1 MGNPTVPNGAKG
13 SEPQKTLSVLDAVVI
28 ILGVVIG
35 AGIFKTPS
43 LVAANTG
50 SQWTALLVWLAGG
63 GISLMGALC
72 YAELASAYPHAG
84 GDYYYLNRAYG
95 RGLSFL
101 FAWARMTVIQT
112 GSIAMTAFLIGD
124 YASAVLPL
132 GPYSASYYAA
142 LTILLLTTINIIGIH
157 QGKGMQKI
165 LMTSIYLGLLFVA
178 YVGLIL
184 IPSGPSAP
192 WVPDKGA
199 SLGRAMIFVLLTYG
213 GWNEAAYLSAEV
225 RNSRN
230 NMLRVLLLSIGAI
243 TAIYLIVNVSF
254 LTSLGLSLMSKSE
267 VVAADLLRIALGENG
282 ARFISLL
289 IGIAAFSSINGMIIT
304 GARTNYALGKD
315 FSPFGF
321 LGRWGVRGGTPVNAL
336 LVQGGIA
343 LALVALG
350 TGARGGFVV
359 MVEYTAPVFWFFFL
373 LTGVSLFIL
382 RRKEPEMKRPFQVPL
397 YPLIPIF
404 FIVVC
409 LYMLHSSLMYTGKG
423 ALVGVGVLLTGLPLL
438 FLASSRSR

>member
-1 MGNPTVPNGAKG
+1 MSALNG

-50 SQWTALLVWLAGG
+50 SLGMALLIWLAGG
-63 GISLMGALC
+63 IISLTGALC

-84 GDYYYLNRAYG
+84 GDYYYLNRAFG
-95 RGLSFL
+95 RALSFL

-124 YASAVLPL
+124 YASAVLPF
-132 GPYSASYYAA
+132 GAYSASYYAA
-142 LTILLLTTINIIGIH
+142 FTILLLTILNIIGIH

-165 LMTSIYLGLLFVA
+165 LMTCIYLGLLFVA
-178 YVGLIL
+178 FVGLVL
-184 IPSGPSAP
+184 APAVPSGP

-225 RNSRN
+225 RNNRN
-230 NMLRVLLLSIGAI
+230 TMLRVLLLSIGAI
-243 TAIYLIVNVSF
+243 TTIYVIVNMAF
-254 LTSLGLSLMSKSE
+254 LKSLGMSFMSKSE
-267 VVAADLLRIALGENG
+267 VVAADLLRRALGENG
-282 ARFISLL
+282 ARFITLL
-289 IGIAAFSSINGMIIT
+289 IGIAAVSGINGMIIT

-315 FSPFGF
+315 FAPFAF
-321 LGRWGVRGGTPVNAL
+321 LGRWKAKGGTPVNAL
-336 LVQGGIA
+336 LIQGGIA

-350 TGARGGFVV
+350 TGARGGFVM

-373 LTGVSLFIL
+373 LTGVSLLVL
-382 RRKEPEMKRPFQVPL
+382 RRKEPAINRPFQVPL

-404 FIVVC
+404 FIAVC
-409 LYMLHSSLMYTGKG
+409 LYMLQSSLMVTGKG
-423 ALVGVGVLLTGLPLL
+423 ALIGVGVLSAGLPLL
-438 FLASSRSR
+438 FLASFRSR